1 MSSQTPRKL
10 LVLYIDRDNDIG
22 RATELS
28 TPILGREANLSAAT
42 QFAVST
48 PEDSDVNSLFA
59 AIKTYDKIQE
69 EEKDVVCE
77 IATIAGDEARGY
89 RADTKLAAEL
99 RQILSTFSASGVIVI
114 SDGPED
120 EKALPVI
127 QSHVPVTSVRRVI
140 VQQQRGVEETYALIG
155 RYLRKLSEEPRLAR
169 LFLGVPGIL
178 ALIFVAM
185 ILAGVSQY
193 GLDAALAIVGTV
205 LVIRGF
211 SVDKLLRSLW
221 KTSPIKLATTT
232 IAVIAIIAASYIAGF
247 DASKSIA
254 QGPFVVASHF
264 IKDALDLTTVGLA
277 IFFGG
282 RFIHGYLSKVED
294 FWHGAVGVV
303 FVISMYPFFLSLSG
317 VLVSFQ
323 LSDLIPWV
331 VFPVAATLTV
341 IGIFT
346 VGQRVRARIDRVR
359 EG

>member
-10 LVLYIDRDNDIG
+10 LILYIDRDNDIG
-22 RATELS
+22 RATELK
-28 TPILGREANLSAAT
+28 TPIIGREANLSAAT
-42 QFAVST
+42 LFAVAT

-59 AIKTYDKIQE
+59 AIRTYDKIKE
-69 EEKDVVCE
+69 EEKDVQCE
-77 IATIAGDEARGY
+77 LATMAGDAARGY

-99 RQILSTFSASGVIVI
+99 REILGLFPATGVVVI

-120 EKALPVI
+120 EKALPMI
-127 QSHVPVTSVRRVI
+127 QSHVPVISVRRVI
-140 VQQQRGVEETYALIG
+140 VQQQRSVEETYALLG
-155 RYLRKLSEEPRLAR
+155 RYLRKLSDEPRFAR
-169 LFLGVPGIL
+169 IFLGVPGIL
-178 ALIFVAM
+178 ALILVVM
-185 ILAGVSQY
+185 ILANVSQY
-193 GLDAALAIVGTV
+193 GFDAALAIIGVV
-205 LVIRGF
+205 LVVRGF
-211 SVDKLLRSLW
+211 SVDKLFRTLW

-232 IAVIAIIAASYIAGF
+232 IAVIAIIAASYIAGL
-247 DASKSIA
+247 DAFRSSA
-254 QGPFVVASHF
+254 NPLVVASQF

-282 RFIHGYLSKVED
+282 RFIHGYLAKADD

-303 FVISMYPFFLSLSG
+303 FVISMYPFFKALSG
-317 VLVSFQ
+317 VLVAPAL

>member
-22 RATELS
+22 RATELR
-28 TPILGREANLSAAT
+28 TPIIGRESNLSAAT
-42 QFAVST
+42 QFAVAT

-59 AIKTYDKIQE
+59 AIKTYDKIKE
-69 EEKDVVCE
+69 EEEDVLCE
-77 IATIAGDEARGY
+77 IATIAGDAARGY

-99 RQILSTFSASGVIVI
+99 REILSTFPASGVVVI

-169 LFLGVPGIL
+169 IFLGVPGIL
-178 ALIFVAM
+178 ALILVVM
-185 ILAGVSQY
+185 ILANVSQY
-193 GLDAALAIVGTV
+193 GFDAALAIIGVV
-205 LVIRGF
+205 LVVRGF
-211 SVDKLLRSLW
+211 SVDKLLRTLW
-221 KTSPIKLATTT
+221 ETSPIKLATTG
-232 IAVIAIIAASYIAGF
+232 IAVIAIFAASVIAGLG
-247 DASKSIA
+247 ASKLVA
-254 QGPFVVASHF
+254 QGPLAVASQF

-282 RFIHGYLSKVED
+282 RFIHGYLTKVED

-303 FVISMYPFFLSLSG
+303 FVISMYPFFRALSG
-317 VLVSFQ
+317 VLINLQ
-323 LSDLIPWV
+323 LSELIPWV
-331 VFPVAATLTV
+331 VFPVAATLSV